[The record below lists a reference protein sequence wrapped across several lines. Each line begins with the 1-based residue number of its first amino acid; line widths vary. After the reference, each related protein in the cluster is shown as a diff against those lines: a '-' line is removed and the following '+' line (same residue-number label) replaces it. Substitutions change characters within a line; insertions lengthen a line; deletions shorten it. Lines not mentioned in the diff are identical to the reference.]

1 MQIRHRIPHRIGHQ
15 ISAAIVMIVVA
26 LSAAGCGEQIN
37 EHQRTEPQ
45 RTDARQSDL
54 HQHDRQPADVPGD
67 DLPGADLPT
76 LAGARRQT
84 GAVLVT
90 HGGVGSPPDWN
101 PLCEDAASV
110 GSGQAEQNDAAL
122 AMAIAAVVTL
132 ENQPLLNAGTGANI
146 RLDGVTIQ
154 MDAAVMRSDGE
165 FAAVAAIE
173 RVGNP
178 ILVAAAVLETPHRLL
193 VGDGATRFAHR
204 LGFTD
209 VVPTCD
215 EAEAKYRRRIARL
228 LAGEAGG
235 GYDEFD
241 WRRVW
246 NYPTGPPES
255 LPDGDLDT
263 SRSGAGIGGETGD
276 TVGAVARDAAGN
288 FAAALSTGGTS
299 ITLDGRVGDVPIFG
313 CGCYA
318 GPAGA
323 VACTGFGEEII
334 RHAMAR
340 AVYDLL
346 AEGLT
351 ARAAVAAACTRFP
364 QEYSLGLIAVGRDGW
379 GVAAN
384 REMAWGQK

>member
-1 MQIRHRIPHRIGHQ
+1 MRIRHRIPNRIPHQ
-15 ISAAIVMIVVA
+15 TSAAIVMIVVA
-26 LSAAGCGEQIN
+26 VTAAGCGEQID
-37 EHQRTEPQ
+37 EHQPAETQ
-45 RTDARQSDL
+45 RADAGPSDL
-54 HQHDRQPADVPGD
+54 HQSGRQPTDVHGT
-67 DLPGADLPT
+67 DLPT

-90 HGGVGSPPDWN
+90 HGGVGSPPDWS
-101 PLCEDAASV
+101 PLCEDAARV
-110 GSGQAEQNDAAL
+110 GSEQAEPNGAAL
-122 AMAIAAVVTL
+122 AMTIAAVVAL

-235 GYDEFD
+235 GYDDFN
-241 WRRVW
+241 WRRAW
-246 NYPTGPPES
+246 NYPTPPPES
-255 LPDGDLDT
+255 PPDSNLDP
-263 SRSGAGIGGETGD
+263 SRSGAVIGGETGD

-334 RHAMAR
+334 RQAMAR

-346 AEGLT
+346 ADGLT

-364 QEYSLGLIAVGRDGW
+364 REYSLGLIAVGRDGW

-384 REMAWGQK
+384 REMAWGQE

>member
-1 MQIRHRIPHRIGHQ
+1 MQFRHRIGHRIGRQ

-26 LSAAGCGEQIN
+26 LTAAGCGEQID
-37 EHQRTEPQ
+37 EHQRAEAQ
-45 RTDARQSDL
+45 RADAEQSDL
-54 HQHDRQPADVPGD
+54 HPGDRQPADVQR
-67 DLPGADLPT
+67 ADLPT

-90 HGGVGSPPDWN
+90 HGGVGSPPDWS

-110 GSGQAEQNDAAL
+110 GSEQAEQNDAAL
-122 AMAIAAVVTL
+122 AMAVAAVVTL

-209 VVPTCD
+209 VVPTC
-215 EAEAKYRRRIARL
+215 AEAKAKYHRRIARL

-241 WRRVW
+241 WRRAW
-246 NYPTGPPES
+246 NYPTPPPES
-255 LPDGDLDT
+255 LPDSNLDT
-263 SRSGAGIGGETGD
+263 ARSGAGIGGETGD

-288 FAAALSTGGTS
+288 FAAALSTGGTR

-351 ARAAVAAACTRFP
+351 ARAAVTAACARFP
-364 QEYSLGLIAVGRDGW
+364 REYSLGLIAVGRDGW

-384 REMAWGQK
+384 REMAWGQE

>member
-1 MQIRHRIPHRIGHQ
+1 MQIRHRIPHRIPHQ
-15 ISAAIVMIVVA
+15 ISAATVMVVVA
-26 LSAAGCGEQIN
+26 LIAAGCGEHTDD
-37 EHQRTEPQ
+37 HQNAESQ
-45 RTDARQSDL
+45 RADARQGDL
-54 HQHDRQPADVPGD
+54 HQGDRPPTDVPGTGA
-67 DLPGADLPT
+67 PGADLPT
-76 LAGARRQT
+76 LAGARQPT
-84 GAVLVT
+84 GTVLIT
-90 HGGVGSPPDWN
+90 HGGVGSPPDWS

-110 GSGQAEQNDAAL
+110 GSGQATQNDAAL
-122 AMAIAAVVTL
+122 AMAVAAVVAL
-132 ENQPLLNAGTGANI
+132 EDQPLLNAGTGANI

-178 ILVAAAVLETPHRLL
+178 ILVATAVLATPHRLL
-193 VGDGATRFAHR
+193 VGEGATRFAHR
-204 LGFTD
+204 LGFAD
-209 VVPTCD
+209 VLPTCD

-235 GYDEFD
+235 GYDEWD
-241 WRRVW
+241 WRRAW
-246 NYPTGPPES
+246 NYPTPPPES
-255 LPDGDLDT
+255 PSDSNLDT
-263 SRSGAGIGGETGD
+263 TRSGVGIGGETCD

-346 AEGLT
+346 ADGLT
-351 ARAAVAAACTRFP
+351 ARAAVAAACARFP
-364 QEYSLGLIAVGRDGW
+364 REYSLGLIAVGRDGW

-384 REMAWGQK
+384 REMAWGQE